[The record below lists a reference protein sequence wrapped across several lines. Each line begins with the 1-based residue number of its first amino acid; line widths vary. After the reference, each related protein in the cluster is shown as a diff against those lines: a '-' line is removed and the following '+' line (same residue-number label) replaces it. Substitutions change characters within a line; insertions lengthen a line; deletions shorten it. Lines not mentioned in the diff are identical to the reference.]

1 MKVRIPFV
9 VNPAGRWAAG
19 GYPGIE
25 QDPDWGFLMDQA
37 DGEEAN
43 SDFQKGWIEVD
54 LPEPPKIVEV
64 TGKAA
69 LKTAQGEQK

>member
-9 VNPAGRWAAG
+9 INPAGKWAAG

-37 DGEEAN
+37 DGEDSN
-43 SDFQKGWIEVD
+43 NDYQKGWIEVD
-54 LPEPPKIVEV
+54 LPDLPATV
-64 TGKAA
+64 TIPAKAA
-69 LKTAQGEQK
+69 LGQD